1 MALGCQESTK
11 PQSREVRR
19 GSWDVGVFEFPSES
33 FTSSLREPYVD
44 VTDHL
49 PVGA

>member
-1 MALGCQESTK
+1 MTLCCEESTK
-11 PQSREVRR
+11 PQSREVRG